1 MPTTLSQYFLKTAI
15 NQGSGTIAML
25 PDILTSLGAK
35 RAVMFTDQGLVSCGV
50 VDQVSAMFEVPGK
63 GLACE
68 LVGIFDKVPQ
78 DAEMASINE
87 GARFVRE
94 HAGDALVALGGGS
107 VLDFAKGVK
116 YLLYKGGNDIRALM
130 PGNMAIVTWPKAE
143 LIPIPHIAINTTAGT
158 GAEISPIAV
167 IYNAADKVKGALL
180 HPFLNSDVTILDP
193 DLTTGMPRT
202 ITAGTGFDALT
213 HAIEGVA
220 SPGAFGISDANG
232 FEAIKTIN
240 RSLPVVLEK
249 PGDVV
254 ARNDMLGASAMAI
267 ISFFYSG
274 MSQIPVH
281 NFAHAFGGK
290 YRVPHGYAN
299 GVFLAHVMEALP
311 ELYLPK
317 VKDMARAFDLDDLK
331 KDPEA
336 LLEDVISRIRQL
348 KTLAGIPEDLK
359 EYNIPKSAI
368 DDMTKA
374 VMMDISGILFPI
386 PEEVIRKVIQKVI

>member
-15 NQGSGTIAML
+15 YQGSGTIAML
-25 PDILTSLGAK
+25 PDMLSSLGAK
-35 RAVMFTDQGLVSCGV
+35 RAVLFTDEGIVASGV
-50 VDQVSAMFEVPGK
+50 LDKVKTMFELPGK
-63 GLACE
+63 GLACD
-68 LVGIFDKVPQ
+68 LAGVFDKVPQ
-78 DAEMASINE
+78 DAEMASVNE
-87 GARFVRE
+87 GARFFRE
-94 HAGDALVALGGGS
+94 RAADALVALGGGS

-116 YLLYKGGNDIRALM
+116 YLIYKGEDDIRALM

-143 LIPIPHIAINTTAGT
+143 PIPIPHVAINTTAGT

-167 IYNAADKVKGALL
+167 IYNAADKVKGVLI

-193 DLTTGMPRT
+193 DLTTGMPKEF
-202 ITAGTGFDALT
+202 TAGSGFDALT
-213 HAIEGVA
+213 HAIEGIA

-240 RSLPVVLEK
+240 RRLPVVLEE
-249 PGDVV
+249 PGNVS

-299 GVFLAHVMEALP
+299 GVFLTHVMDAMP

-317 VKDMARAFDLDDLK
+317 VKDLAKAFDLEDLK
-331 KDPEA
+331 KEPDG
-336 LLEDVISRIRQL
+336 LLSDVISRIRQL
-348 KTLAGIPEDLK
+348 QKLAGIPEDLK
-359 EYNIPKSAI
+359 SYNIPKTAL

-374 VMMDISGILFPI
+374 VMMDPSGILFPI
-386 PEEVIRKVIQKVI
+386 PEETIRKVIQRVI

>member
-1 MPTTLSQYFLKTAI
+1 
-15 NQGSGTIAML
+15 
-25 PDILTSLGAK
+25 
-35 RAVMFTDQGLVSCGV
+35 
-50 VDQVSAMFEVPGK
+50 MFELPGK

-68 LVGIFDKVPQ
+68 LAGVFDKVPQ
-78 DAEMASINE
+78 DAEMASVND
-87 GARFVRE
+87 GVRFIRE
-94 HAGDALVALGGGS
+94 HAGDAIVALGGGS

-116 YLLYKGGNDIRALM
+116 YLLYKGGKDIRALM

-143 LIPIPHIAINTTAGT
+143 LIPIPHVAINTTAGT
-158 GAEISPIAV
+158 G
-167 IYNAADKVKGALL
+167 
-180 HPFLNSDVTILDP
+180 
-193 DLTTGMPRT
+193 
-202 ITAGTGFDALT
+202 
-213 HAIEGVA
+213 
-220 SPGAFGISDANG
+220 
-232 FEAIKTIN
+232 
-240 RSLPVVLEK
+240 VVLEE
-249 PGDVV
+249 PRNVR

-299 GVFLAHVMEALP
+299 GVFLAHVMEAMP

-317 VKDMARAFDLDDLK
+317 IKDIARAFDLDDLK

-336 LLEDVISRIRQL
+336 LLGDVVSRIRQL
-348 KTLAGIPEDLK
+348 KSKAGIPEDLK
-359 EYNIPKSAI
+359 EYSIPQSAL

-386 PEEVIRKVIQKVI
+386 PEEIIRKVIRKVI

>member
-15 NQGSGTIAML
+15 YQGSGSVAML

-35 RAVMFTDQGLVSCGV
+35 RAVVFTDKGLVLSGV
-50 VDQVSAMFEVPGK
+50 LDNVRAMFDLPSR
-63 GLACE
+63 GLACD
-68 LVGIFDKVPQ
+68 LAGVFDEVPQ
-78 DAEMASINE
+78 DAEMASVND
-87 GARFVRE
+87 GACFARE
-94 HAGDALVALGGGS
+94 HAADAIVALGGGS

-116 YLLYKGGNDIRALM
+116 YLLYKGGNDIREVM

-143 LIPIPHIAINTTAGT
+143 PIPIPHVAINTTAGT

-167 IYNAADKVKGALL
+167 IYNAIDKVKGALI
-180 HPFLNSDVTILDP
+180 HPFINSDVTILDP
-193 DLTTGMPRT
+193 DLTLGMPRA
-202 ITAGTGFDALT
+202 ITAGTAFDALT

-220 SPGAFGISDANG
+220 SPGAFGMSDANG
-232 FEAIKTIN
+232 FEAIRTIN
-240 RSLPVVLEK
+240 RWLPVVLKE
-249 PGDVV
+249 PGNVR
-254 ARNDMLGASAMAI
+254 ARNEMLGASAMAI
-267 ISFFYSG
+267 VSFFYSG

-290 YRVPHGYAN
+290 YRVPHGYGN
-299 GVFLAHVMEALP
+299 GVFLAHVMEAMP

-317 VKDMARAFDLDDLK
+317 VKDIARAFDLDDLK

-336 LLEDVISRIRQL
+336 LLGDVLSRIRQL
-348 KTLAGIPEDLK
+348 KSEAGIPEDLK
-359 EYNIPKSAI
+359 EYGIPQSAL

-386 PEEVIRKVIQKVI
+386 PEEIIRKVIQRVI